1 MTTIRHTT
9 RSALFVLGIIT
20 LLFACSSV
28 PILRVT
34 YRLPLQSPDLNGK
47 EVYLRIEDNRP
58 AKDIIGDRARDDFEH
73 FTGLLV
79 LYLSEGQGERTK
91 LGVYDIKSIFQ
102 EALKNR
108 LTRSGLKIVP
118 ETKTNQ
124 TGLVIK
130 LDKFLLDLVDRK
142 WKVNAVYKIALVKEG
157 QPLFS
162 QTINGEAERLK
173 VVGLEQANIVISE
186 LVSDMINRPDLAE
199 IFKKLE

>member
-1 MTTIRHTT
+1 MTRYTPRN
-9 RSALFVLGIIT
+9 SLFVLGIIT

-34 YRLPLQSPDLNGK
+34 YRLPLQSPNLQGK
-47 EVYLRIEDNRP
+47 EVYLRVDDNRFE
-58 AKDIIGDRARDDFEH
+58 KDMIGDRARGDFEH

-91 LGVYDIKSIFQ
+91 LGVYDIRSIFQ
-102 EALKNR
+102 EAFKNR

-130 LDKFLLDLVDRK
+130 LDKFLLNLVDRK
-142 WKVNAVYKIALVKEG
+142 WKVTAAYEISLVKEG
-157 QPLFS
+157 QTLFS

-173 VVGLEQANIVISE
+173 VVGMEQANIVISQ
-186 LVSDMINRPDLAE
+186 LITDMINQPDLAE
-199 IFKKLE
+199 VLKKLE

>member
-1 MTTIRHTT
+1 MTKIRHIITNYMFT
-9 RSALFVLGIIT
+9 LGFIT
-20 LLFACSSV
+20 LLIACSSV

-34 YRLPLQSPDLNGK
+34 YRLPPQSPDLIDK
-47 EVYLRIEDNRP
+47 EIYLRIEDNRSE
-58 AKDIIGDRARDDFEH
+58 KDMIGERAREDFEH

-118 ETKTNQ
+118 ETKVDQ
-124 TGLVIK
+124 AGLVIK
-130 LDKFLLDLVDRK
+130 LDKFLLDLDNRK
-142 WKVNAVYKIALVKEG
+142 WKVTSAYEIVLMKQG
-157 QPLFS
+157 QTLFS

-186 LVSDMINRPDLAE
+186 LITDIINRPDLVE
-199 IFKKLE
+199 ILKKLD